1 MSSGPNLQG
10 TVLGQG
16 DRRMTLTYVA
26 VVIVEA
32 LVLGIL
38 WWATRH
44 FSS

>member
-1 MSSGPNLQG
+1 MSSRPNVQG
-10 TVLGQG
+10 SVLGQG
-16 DRRMTLTYVA
+16 DRRMTPTYVA
-26 VVIVEA
+26 VIIVEA